1 MIEYAEKKY
10 KRGEV
15 RLKEEWFEML
25 HQWDT
30 ALQVYESS
38 LSKCYEQVGEE
49 KLRDL
54 LRLQN
59 QKEHHKKQ
67 SETKEKE
74 IATSEEDAPENKDA
88 TEDAA
93 EKVPDNENR
102 NELVTVGFEE
112 VLSSQND
119 FINALCGKLRCL
131 DALGEWD
138 RLRSCVEEIWDYC
151 NNEERQDTATSDIIS
166 SFSSNSFSRQ
176 HSNSSVNTANNTV
189 TVVSSSSSSADG
201 SAATSSSMKRR
212 PSEWTGETGIDH
224 EVLAAIEKSSQII
237 QNQHNSK
244 RKEYRTRQTIAVS
257 TKYKSERESEC
268 NRVYGKSTVVEIS
281 MISIPPS
288 SFKPVSLSLSR
299 SPLF

>member
-49 KLRDL
+49 KLR
-54 LRLQN
+54 LQN

-93 EKVPDNENR
+93 EDATEIENR

-257 TKYKSERESEC
+257 TKIQKRKRER
-268 NRVYGKSTVVEIS
+268 VQ
-281 MISIPPS
+281 
-288 SFKPVSLSLSR
+288 SR
-299 SPLF
+299 IWKKHCS

>member
-49 KLRDL
+49 KLR
-54 LRLQN
+54 LQN

-93 EKVPDNENR
+93 EDAAEKVPDNENR

-119 FINALCGKLRCL
+119 FIHALCGKLRCL

-176 HSNSSVNTANNTV
+176 HSNSSVNTANNNVT
-189 TVVSSSSSSADG
+189 TVVSSSSSSADV

-257 TKYKSERESEC
+257 TKIQNAKERASAIAYME
-268 NRVYGKSTVVEIS
+268 KA
-281 MISIPPS
+281 
-288 SFKPVSLSLSR
+288 L
-299 SPLF
+299 